1 MQRTLVL
8 IKADGVQ
15 RQIAGKI
22 LARFEDVGLKIVGMK
37 MRWVDEKFA
46 SRHYFDVTERHGEK
60 VFKDLLKYLTEGPVI
75 SMVLEGIDAEMPGNR
90 CDGHLVDSRA
100 LQSFSQ
106 AEIDIDLSLDVSFCL
121 VSQQG
126 GRVRVSHR
134 QFEILAG
141 SRCRCAR

>member
-1 MQRTLVL
+1 MDCRIKTAESREKEGLIEMTKLPPKGTPVIKDKPKSEMQRTLVL

-75 SMVLEGIDAEMPGNR
+75 SMVLEGIDAVEQAQVILMKKKKVLR
-90 CDGHLVDSRA
+90 WDG
-100 LQSFSQ
+100 
-106 AEIDIDLSLDVSFCL
+106 
-121 VSQQG
+121 
-126 GRVRVSHR
+126 
-134 QFEILAG
+134 G
-141 SRCRCAR
+141 S